1 MPDYPKR
8 YSLTGDF
15 IEDGPYASN
24 APMPTN

>member
-8 YSLTGDF
+8 YTLTGEF

-24 APMPTN
+24 APIPTN